1 MDKFR
6 KRLEEVLKENNI
18 NQSELA
24 KKLNI
29 ERQGIT
35 NYKNGNSVPSLDTF
49 KNLCILLNIS
59 ADYLLGLEEIDGTKT
74 ELPNNKN
81 TYDNRKYSIRT
92 KNHKGDINIK

>member
-92 KNHKGDINIK
+92 KNHKDDINIK